1 MKNIAKRL
9 AVLAMVL
16 LLVSIAACA
25 PVPGETTPPPVPT
38 PEPATTPAP
47 TPPPPPGPAP
57 VPAPA
62 PPPTPEPTPTS
73 ESGVPWGII
82 EVRATDPP
90 PVDVRSAVVYL
101 TEIEV
106 HRAAGKVSTD
116 NTTSDNTGGWITII
130 DVAPS
135 FDLMEVVNGVE
146 AILGSANVTAGK
158 YTQIRMTVERVEVI
172 TTNGDNFTA
181 EVPSGKLKI
190 VRPFEVGGGETTI
203 LTLDFDGEKSLVIT
217 GAGKFF
223 FKPVVKLLI
232 EHEDNEDEESGEPE
246 VIESE
251 TAEEELEGVILEI
264 EGNEV
269 TIELADGSTLTL
281 LVDEQTVI
289 ELEDGSTGTLA
300 DLQAGASVEAKFDP
314 STNTASLIKI
324 APEDE
329 GEG

>member
-9 AVLAMVL
+9 GVLAMVL

-25 PVPGETTPPPVPT
+25 PVPGETTPPPAPT

-47 TPPPPPGPAP
+47 TPPPAPGPAP
-57 VPAPA
+57 APAPA
-62 PPPTPEPTPTS
+62 PPPTPEPTPAPA
-73 ESGVPWGII
+73 SGVPWGII

-90 PVDVRSAVVYL
+90 PADVSSAVVYL

-106 HRAAGKVSTD
+106 HRAAGNVSSD
-116 NTTSDNTGGWITII
+116 NTTSDDTGGWITII

-146 AILGSANVTAGK
+146 VILGSANVTAGK
-158 YTQIRMTVERVEVI
+158 YTQIRMTVKRVVI
-172 TTNGDNFTA
+172 TTDGDNFTA
-181 EVPSGKLKI
+181 EVPGGKLKI
-190 VRPFEVGGGETTI
+190 VRPFTVGGGETTV
-203 LTLDFDGEKSLVIT
+203 LTLDFDGEKSLVVT

-232 EHEDNEDEESGEPE
+232 EHEDNE
-246 VIESE
+246 ESE
-251 TAEEELEGVILEI
+251 ELEEIASETDEEELEGVIFEI
-264 EGNEV
+264 DGDKV
-269 TIELADGSTLTL
+269 TIELADGSTVTL

-289 ELEDGSTGTLA
+289 ELEDGSTGTVA
-300 DLQAGASVEAKFDP
+300 DLQVGATVEAKFDP
-314 STNTASLIKI
+314 STNTASIIKI

-329 GEG
+329 GEGEG